1 MGTTLA
7 LCIPGAMA
15 SGWGV
20 EAIRLTVTQPMGCL
34 CSFSMPALSRY
45 HVQVQAG
52 GSMGTRLALWHW
64 RLVGAQTFNT
74 ACERGRGQ
82 NLLTAL
88 SGLLRADFSEEVP
101 YEPSVPGQHG
111 TQGRHVCP
119 PLHVCLH
126 MWSWV
131 CVVKGVCICAW
142 LWEAGG
148 QHLCVCVCV
157 WACAPH
163 L

>member
-34 CSFSMPALSRY
+34 CSFSMPSMSHY

-52 GSMGTRLALWHW
+52 WSMGTRLALWHW
-64 RLVGAQTFNT
+64 HLVGAQTFNT
-74 ACERGRGQ
+74 ACERGSGQ

-101 YEPSVPGQHG
+101 
-111 TQGRHVCP
+111 
-119 PLHVCLH
+119 
-126 MWSWV
+126 
-131 CVVKGVCICAW
+131 
-142 LWEAGG
+142 
-148 QHLCVCVCV
+148 
-157 WACAPH
+157 
-163 L
+163 